1 MEEAKDILVLQA
13 SYTNPVHA
21 EAICHVLNG
30 YAEDPMGGG
39 HSLPAEVLARPC
51 LQRIGVRQWRTGGVG
66 QLLRGFFHLC
76 LPAFGE
82 RP

>member
-30 YAEDPMGGG
+30 YAEDPMGG
-39 HSLPAEVLARPC
+39 C
-51 LQRIGVRQWRTGGVG
+51 LLYTSPSPRDS
-66 QLLRGFFHLC
+66 
-76 LPAFGE
+76 
-82 RP
+82 

>member
-30 YAEDPMGGG
+30 YAEDPMGRSFAAGRG
-39 HSLPAEVLARPC
+39 ACALA
-51 LQRIGVRQWRTGGVG
+51 
-66 QLLRGFFHLC
+66 
-76 LPAFGE
+76 
-82 RP
+82 